1 MAIQFINEFT
11 KKDIK
16 HVVTE
21 LLDRLEAI
29 QAEEEKEYN
38 KKYFNTSYK
47 DLCSPDA
54 IARAKSKNHLS
65 NSIFSITNGLSHLET
80 SIKTTEANV

>member
-1 MAIQFINEFT
+1 MPIQFIDEFT
-11 KKDIK
+11 KEDIK
-16 HVVTE
+16 YTLTQ
-21 LLDRLEAI
+21 LLDQLEKI
-29 QAEEEKEYN
+29 QAKEEKAYN

-54 IARAKSKNHLS
+54 ISKAKSKNHLS

-80 SIKTTEANV
+80 SIKTTESNV